1 MDLAELQQQD
11 SHGRELARWTHM
23 WASAAVLVL
32 GQIDGTYDPEGPVG
46 SLGKRDVLAL
56 VVLDAVRNTYRG
68 ARAFLGND
76 HASVSGFEQSASGM
90 KELRDRFEHF
100 DEYLRG
106 EGLAQR
112 SGRRG
117 PGLDLQGLPGLEITG
132 SRGGGHGGHTIDV
145 KVREAEGDIHYT
157 LMTQTVV
164 DAARVLAR
172 DTIDRAGLLDEQH
185 VARCSKCGD
194 ASMA

>member
-1 MDLAELQQQD
+1 
-11 SHGRELARWTHM
+11 
-23 WASAAVLVL
+23 
-32 GQIDGTYDPEGPVG
+32 
-46 SLGKRDVLAL
+46 
-56 VVLDAVRNTYRG
+56 
-68 ARAFLGND
+68 
-76 HASVSGFEQSASGM
+76 M

-132 SRGGGHGGHTIDV
+132 SRGGGRGGHTIDV
-145 KVREAEGDIHYT
+145 KVREAGGDIHYM

-164 DAARVLAR
+164 DAARVLAF
-172 DTIDRAGLLDEQH
+172 DTVDRAGLLDEQH
-185 VARCSKCGD
+185 IARCSMCAD
-194 ASMA
+194 ASA